1 MRALLVIS
9 VYLTAMLLGAGG
21 AASVSVEIAKR
32 QARDGENSESVI
44 EPGSEAFVAEQLSLL
59 TWGMMMGALCFVA
72 LHTVG
77 YVVWR
82 KRLEEEDKP
91 LLGLW
96 IPFGAAVLAMVFGG
110 ILGATVAG

>member
-9 VYLTAMLLGAGG
+9 VYLTAMLLAAGG

-59 TWGMMMGALCFVA
+59 TWGMMAGALFFVA
-72 LHTVG
+72 LHAVA
-77 YVVWR
+77 YILWR
-82 KRLEEEDKP
+82 RRLEEEDRP

-96 IPFGAAVLAMVFGG
+96 IQLGAAVLAMLFGG
-110 ILGATVAG
+110 ILGATVGG